1 MSPHD
6 HRVLI
11 PVSRGYPRLEGR
23 LPMCS
28 SPVCRSV
35 PYCYG
40 RSLDLHA
47 LNTPPTFVLSQ
58 DQTLNK
64 FEMTLIIIYK
74 YKENCTKTRINLLN
88 LVFKVHIQLGS
99 STKSKDQ
106 RSKQIPSTNFQDQ
119 TLSFAL
125 FTLILF

>member
-1 MSPHD
+1 
-6 HRVLI
+6 
-11 PVSRGYPRLEGR
+11 
-23 LPMCS
+23 
-28 SPVCRSV
+28 
-35 PYCYG
+35 
-40 RSLDLHA
+40 
-47 LNTPPTFVLSQ
+47 
-58 DQTLNK
+58 
-64 FEMTLIIIYK
+64 MTLIIIYK